1 MIFAPVKEV
10 KVYQNSA
17 VIRRSGTVS
26 LHAGRNEVILT
37 GVGRYADPDSIRLF
51 FPAGIICADVHL
63 LPYAQAV
70 EKLPSQA
77 IADKIDEAESRIR
90 TLQSMEDLWI
100 ANGNFTERSDYS
112 AEMIEKYIDALPQ
125 KLEKLRTQKKE
136 LYGACEE
143 LKKQLELQQNKE
155 AVQAVR
161 LILEAAAN
169 CEAAFEME
177 YADNSARWYSTFEIH
192 AAEDA
197 DTLSVLRRA
206 RIFQDTGE
214 DWQDVGITLYT
225 GNPTA
230 RQEIPEIRKH
240 ILQYRQDMTTAPM
253 PTPMLLRERTIDPS
267 MPGMAKAPVPQMAM
281 NTAAEEDAQTMT
293 SYLLHGARTVI
304 SGAAGAMADLKTDT
318 VPANIR
324 IVCVPP
330 LDDSAYLAAFI
341 KTADWPLE
349 PSSAK
354 IYLDG
359 NYCGEIYV
367 APDMTK
373 EEFTLS
379 LGRNEHVS
387 VSRKEIR
394 AKTEDVLLK
403 GQKRKTCEYE
413 IRIANNRAKPC
424 DVTVWDQIPVSAEK
438 QIVVNCT
445 EKDGAVLDGIT
456 GKLTWGLNIPGGST
470 AVKRLAYTITCPKDK
485 LLKEVQTSSA
495 SAWIPPMEGIQQTR
509 FCPACGAQVSGTFCV
524 HCGRAIQ

>member
-1 MIFAPVKEV
+1 MIFAQVKEV
-10 KVYQNSA
+10 KVYQNCA
-17 VIRRSGTVS
+17 VLRRSRSVS
-26 LHAGRNEVILT
+26 LHAGRNEVIIT

-51 FPAGIICADVHL
+51 FPEGIICADVHL
-63 LPYAQAV
+63 LPYTEAV

-77 IADKIDEAESRIR
+77 IADKISEAESRIS
-90 TLQSMEDLWI
+90 TLQSMEDLWL
-100 ANGNFTERSDYS
+100 ANGNFTARSDYS
-112 AEMIEKYIDALPQ
+112 AELIEKYIDALPQ
-125 KLEKLRTQKKE
+125 KLEKLRAQKKE
-136 LYGACEE
+136 LCGVCEE
-143 LKKQLELQQNKE
+143 LKKELELQQNKE
-155 AVQAVR
+155 SVQVVR
-161 LILEAAAN
+161 LMLEADADR
-169 CEAAFEME
+169 ETPFEME
-177 YADNSARWYSTFEIH
+177 YSDTSAHWYSTYEIH

-197 DTLSVLRRA
+197 DNLSVRRRA

-214 DWQDVGITLYT
+214 DWQNVRITLYT

-240 ILQYRQDMTTAPM
+240 VLQYRQDMTTAPM

-267 MPGMAKAPVPQMAM
+267 MPGMAKASAPQTAM
-281 NTAAEEDAQTMT
+281 NTAEEEDAQTMT
-293 SYLLHGARTVI
+293 SYLLQGARTVI

-318 VPANIR
+318 VPADIR
-324 IVCVPP
+324 VVCVPP

-341 KTADWPLE
+341 KTADWPLN

-387 VSRKEIR
+387 VSRKEILS
-394 AKTEDVLLK
+394 KTEDVLLK
-403 GQKRKTCEYE
+403 GQKRKICEYE
-413 IRIANNRAKPC
+413 IRIANNRDKPC

-485 LLKEVQTSSA
+485 LLREVQINSGNAWVSPMKGMSA
-495 SAWIPPMEGIQQTR
+495 TR
-509 FCPACGAQVSGTFCV
+509 FCPACGAQVSGRFCNI
-524 HCGRAIQ
+524 CGTAVN